1 MEDRTTARGVAA
13 GRVAFGLLMLVAP
26 RVLTRRSGNRQDPP
40 VPYVWWLRA
49 FGIRDAVLGAGT
61 LMALSDDDDPA
72 AARWVRVGAAADT
85 LDAVTAIVY
94 GRDLDRR
101 GRLGT
106 LALAV
111 PGSILG
117 WKSAAALAGSGSV

>member
-1 MEDRTTARGVAA
+1 MDDRTTARGVAV
-13 GRVAFGLLMLVAP
+13 GRVGFGLLMLVAP
-26 RVLTRRSGNRQDPP
+26 RLLTRRSGNRQDPP

-61 LMALSDDDDPA
+61 LMALSDGDGPA
-72 AARWVRVGAAADT
+72 AARWVQVGAAADT
-85 LDAVTAIVY
+85 LDAAIALVY
-94 GRDLDRR
+94 GRELDRR

-117 WKSAAALAGSGSV
+117 WKSAAGLASGR